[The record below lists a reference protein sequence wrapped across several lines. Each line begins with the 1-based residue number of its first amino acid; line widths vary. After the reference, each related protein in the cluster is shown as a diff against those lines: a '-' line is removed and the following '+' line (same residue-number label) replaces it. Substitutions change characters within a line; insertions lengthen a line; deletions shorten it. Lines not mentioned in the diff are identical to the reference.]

1 MLRFAG
7 MSLEQIDDMDY
18 RRLMRALAAQSV
30 LEIEGRRSLLI
41 KGVIKELSDEE
52 AEAIAYH
59 DQLMDADV
67 SAEGEDA

>member
-30 LEIEGRRSLLI
+30 LEVEGRRSLLI

-59 DQLMDADV
+59 DQLVDV
-67 SAEGEDA
+67 SPDSSEE

>member
-41 KGVIKELSDEE
+41 KGVINELSDEE

>member
-18 RRLMRALAAQSV
+18 RRLMQALAAQSV

-41 KGVIKELSDEE
+41 KGVINELSDEE

>member
-18 RRLMRALAAQSV
+18 RRLMQALAAQSV

-41 KGVIKELSDEE
+41 KGVISELSDEE

-59 DQLMDADV
+59 DQLMDV
-67 SAEGEDA
+67 SPDSLGE

>member
-18 RRLMRALAAQSV
+18 RRLMQALAAQSV

-59 DQLMDADV
+59 DQLMGADV

>member
-59 DQLMDADV
+59 DQLIDADV

>member
-18 RRLMRALAAQSV
+18 RRLMQALAAQSV

-59 DQLMDADV
+59 DQLMDV
-67 SAEGEDA
+67 SPDSLGE

>member
-59 DQLMDADV
+59 DQLMDV
-67 SAEGEDA
+67 SPDSSEE

>member
-30 LEIEGRRSLLI
+30 LEIEGRRSLPI

>member
-59 DQLMDADV
+59 DQLMDV
-67 SAEGEDA
+67 SPDSSE

>member
-41 KGVIKELSDEE
+41 KGVINELSDEE

-59 DQLMDADV
+59 DQLMDV
-67 SAEGEDA
+67 SPDSLGE

>member
-67 SAEGEDA
+67 SAEEEDA

>member
-18 RRLMRALAAQSV
+18 RRLMQALAAQSV

-59 DQLMDADV
+59 DQLMDV
-67 SAEGEDA
+67 SPDSSEE

>member
-59 DQLMDADV
+59 DQLVDV
-67 SAEGEDA
+67 SPDSSEE

>member
-59 DQLMDADV
+59 DQLMDV
-67 SAEGEDA
+67 SPDSLGE

>member
-18 RRLMRALAAQSV
+18 RRLMQALAAQSV

-41 KGVIKELSDEE
+41 KGVINELSDEE

-59 DQLMDADV
+59 DQLMDV
-67 SAEGEDA
+67 SPDSLGE